1 MILLIAII
9 QIRTSKNPSIG
20 AMVLFPFETK
30 IIRKVPIDTSQ
41 IRARKIRKGII
52 AKLNRSE
59 LKKELSIQV
68 FFYKANI
75 QIVLLYGGT
84 KV

>member
-1 MILLIAII
+1 MAII

-30 IIRKVPIDTSQ
+30 IIRKVPIETSQ
-41 IRARKIRKGII
+41 IRARKIRNGII

-68 FFYKANI
+68 FFYKTNI
-75 QIVLLYGGT
+75 QIVLLYAGT